1 MSCACAA
8 APRWDDSAAARVCPA
23 CASVLD
29 PGIVLVDTNDT
40 PGRPFAVPKPSW
52 HHDKDARNKKNEVT
66 FSPNFIAQAHLSSQY
81 VISQLIKSITASLSL
96 PGLAPRA
103 IHIFTQARSAGIRW
117 GRQAKRAAAASVG
130 LALREAN
137 HPHHLH
143 DIAVLLNESFSA
155 LSRTFLRISSLLE
168 FTFSPSDPSIYIS
181 SLQSQ
186 LQTLMQDSAVLSASV
201 LEQLRPLDFRSV
213 VNTAYSLCAA
223 LTRTEGDV
231 SRAAPSTA
239 CAIFLLALES
249 EIRCSLHNAGGLAL
263 YLGAKYNISKGTV
276 MSRYKIIQD
285 QVASWIEQVPWL
297 DKYTS
302 TGGRAKVSKRTVVAR
317 GLKDALEFRKSQS
330 TGGETQP
337 TRKKRKLDHDRQKV
351 ATFLVNPMAD
361 IPFSALQTIA
371 PNILSSSSDSVGT
384 LPLTRLQRLAQ
395 ERGGSDV
402 AHIPD
407 DELFA
412 EGELEAILR
421 TSDEIQVIKPLLSFE
436 GESTTENRPPRD
448 KKSLGSKRKAK
459 QRLNRVNTS
468 AFEQFMGSNIE
479 PGVADDDPFWGLQ
492 LMEADS
498 ESHQL
503 DLGDEEADSDS
514 DVDSQN
520 PIAQTSTCSQTES
533 EIIVEQ
539 WKPLSP
545 YWQNDTYDT
554 YDSDDNE

>member
-155 LSRTFLRISSLLE
+155 LSRAFLRISSLLE

-186 LQTLMQDSAVLSASV
+186 LQTLLQDSAVLSASV

-249 EIRCSLHNAGGLAL
+249 EIRCSLHNAGDLAL

-297 DKYTS
+297 DKYAS

-330 TGGETQP
+330 TDGETQP

-361 IPFSALQTIA
+361 IPFSALQTTA

>member
-8 APRWDDSAAARVCPA
+8 AARWDDTAAARVCPV

-29 PGIVLVDTNDT
+29 PGIVLVDSNDS
-40 PGRPFAVPKPSW
+40 PARSFAAPKPSW

-66 FSPNFIAQAHLSSQY
+66 FLPNFIAQAHLSSQY

-103 IHIFTQARSAGIRW
+103 IHIFTQARSAGLRW
-117 GRQAKRAAAASVG
+117 GRQAKRTAAASVG

-155 LSRTFLRISSLLE
+155 LSRSFLRISSLLG

-186 LQTLMQDSAVLSASV
+186 LQTLLQDSAVLSAS
-201 LEQLRPLDFRSV
+201 LSEQLRPLDFRSV

-223 LTRTEGDV
+223 LTRTEGDA

-249 EIRCSLHNAGGLAL
+249 EIRCSLHNAGDLAL
-263 YLGAKYNISKGTV
+263 YLGAKYSISKGTV

-302 TGGRAKVSKRTVVAR
+302 NGGRAKVSRRTVVAC

-330 TGGETQP
+330 TDGETQP

-351 ATFLVNPMAD
+351 ATFLLNPMAD
-361 IPFSALQTIA
+361 IPFAALQTAA
-371 PNILSSSSDSVGT
+371 PNILSSPDSVGAQ
-384 LPLTRLQRLAQ
+384 PLTRLQRLAQ

-407 DELFA
+407 AELFA

-479 PGVADDDPFWGLQ
+479 PGAADDDPFWGLQ

-498 ESHQL
+498 ENHQL

-520 PIAQTSTCSQTES
+520 PIVQTSTCSQTES

-554 YDSDDNE
+554 YDSDENE

>member
-103 IHIFTQARSAGIRW
+103 IHIFTQVRSAGIRW

-155 LSRTFLRISSLLE
+155 LSRAFLRISSLLE

-186 LQTLMQDSAVLSASV
+186 LQTLLQDSAVLSASV

-249 EIRCSLHNAGGLAL
+249 EIRCSLHNAGDLAL

-330 TGGETQP
+330 TDDETQP

-361 IPFSALQTIA
+361 IPFSALQTTA

-412 EGELEAILR
+412 EDELEAILR